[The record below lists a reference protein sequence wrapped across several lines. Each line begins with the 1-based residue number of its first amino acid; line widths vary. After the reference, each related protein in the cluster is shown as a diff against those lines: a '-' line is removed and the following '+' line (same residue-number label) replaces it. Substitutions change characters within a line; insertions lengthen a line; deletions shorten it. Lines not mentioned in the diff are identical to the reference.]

1 MGLVKSGA
9 MKDKPIWYDI
19 YAAFPPKLEPR
30 FDTKVPNVEIRPLFY
45 PEDVSRAYDNRAL
58 SICS

>member
-19 YAAFPPKLEPR
+19 YAAFPPNIEPR

-45 PEDVSRAYDNRAL
+45 PEDVTRA
-58 SICS
+58 